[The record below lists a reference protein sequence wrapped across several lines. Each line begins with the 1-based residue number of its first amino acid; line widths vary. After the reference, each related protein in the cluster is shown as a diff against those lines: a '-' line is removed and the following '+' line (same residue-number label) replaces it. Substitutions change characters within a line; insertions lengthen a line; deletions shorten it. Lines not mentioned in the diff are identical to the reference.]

1 MDTRSFLRQLN
12 AIICRATDFKKAG
25 RKVVVVQG
33 LGFVGCAVSAAIA
46 GARGTDQR
54 PLYFVIG
61 VDLRTEE
68 GIAKIN
74 AINAGLSPVDSPDLK
89 LSELIKRGARENN
102 NLCCTFYDEA
112 YALADI
118 LVVNIPLDVKDR
130 TQTEAAK
137 IEVDTGS
144 FRAAVARI
152 GHLVNPEALIV
163 VETTVPIGASRH
175 LILPVLREEFAKRG
189 FYKEPQLAYS
199 YERVMPGPHYVDS
212 ITRFWRSF
220 SANSAEAA
228 LKAREFLSTFIETKE
243 FPLCELE
250 SLEGCE
256 LGKLLENSY
265 RSANIALIY
274 EWTLLAERIGVDL
287 FSVIDSIRVR
297 RGTHCNMRFPGFGVG
312 GYCLTKDSLLAQ
324 WSLTNLFDADITL
337 GMTLEAI
344 GVNYRMPMHT
354 LELAQEIIGGSLE
367 GVRVLICGLSY
378 LPGVP
383 DTRNSPGEL
392 LYDELVKAGAQVTLH
407 DPIAR
412 AWPQRPHAKLLG
424 NLTDCLGAAQL
435 IIFTTAHGQYLDLDV
450 QKLAGSRP
458 SPPFIVDAQNVIC
471 NSRAEQL
478 HGLGCALI
486 GVGKGH
492 WRARGYHKRVQT
504 WPGS

>member
-1 MDTRSFLRQLN
+1 MMQLN
-12 AIICRATDFKKAG
+12 DIIRRAGDFKRTG

-33 LGFVGCAVSAAIA
+33 LGFVGCAVAAAIA
-46 GARGTDQR
+46 GAMVSDKR

-61 VDLRTEE
+61 VDLDTEE

-74 AINAGLSPVDSPDLK
+74 AINAGLSPVDSPDPK
-89 LSELIKRGARENN
+89 LCELIRRGANENQ
-102 NLCCTFYDEA
+102 NLCCTFNEEV

-118 LVVNIPLDVKDR
+118 LVVNIPIDVKDR
-130 TQTEAAK
+130 TQTEAEK

-144 FRAAVARI
+144 FRAAFSRI
-152 GHLVNPEALIV
+152 GHLINPQALIV
-163 VETTVPIGASRH
+163 VETTVPIGASQH
-175 LILPVLREEFAKRG
+175 LILPALREEFSKRG
-189 FYKEPQLAYS
+189 FYMEPQLVYS
-199 YERVMPGPHYVDS
+199 YERVMPGPKYVDS
-212 ITRFWRSF
+212 ITKFWRTF
-220 SANSAEAA
+220 SANNSRAA
-228 LKAREFLSTFIETKE
+228 LKAREFLSTFIDTEE

-324 WSLTNLFDADITL
+324 WSLSNLFDSDITL
-337 GMTLEAI
+337 DMTLEAI

-354 LELAQEIIGGSLE
+354 LELAREILGRPLE
-367 GVRVLICGLSY
+367 GVGVLICGLSY

-392 LYDELVKAGAQVTLH
+392 LYDQLLKAGAQVTIH
-407 DPIAR
+407 DPIAH
-412 AWPQRPHAKLLG
+412 AWPQRPQAKLLG
-424 NLTDCLGAAQL
+424 NLAECLHTAQL
-435 IIFTTAHGQYLDLDV
+435 IIFTTAHGQYLDLEV
-450 QKLAGSRP
+450 EKLAGSRP
-458 SPPFIVDAQNVIC
+458 LLVDAQNVIC
-471 NSRAEQL
+471 DSRAAQL

-492 WRARGYHKRVQT
+492 WRARGYHKRVQAYGQD
-504 WPGS
+504 PY

>member
-1 MDTRSFLRQLN
+1 MPQLGE
-12 AIICRATDFKKAG
+12 IFSRAEIFKKTG

-46 GARGTDQR
+46 GGVGTDQR

-61 VDLRTEE
+61 VDLDTEQ
-68 GIAKIN
+68 GLSKIN
-74 AINAGLSPVDSPDLK
+74 AINAGLSPVDSPDPK
-89 LSELIKRGARENN
+89 LSELIKRGASENH
-102 NLCCTFYDEA
+102 NLCCTFYDEV

-118 LVVNIPLDVKDR
+118 LVVNIPIDVKDR
-130 TQTEAAK
+130 TQTEAGK

-144 FRAAVARI
+144 FKAAIARI
-152 GHLVNPEALIV
+152 GHLVNPGALIV
-163 VETTVPIGASRH
+163 VETTVPIGASQQ
-175 LILPVLREEFAKRG
+175 LILPALREEFAKRG
-189 FYKEPQLAYS
+189 FYKEPQLAYC
-199 YERVMPGPHYVDS
+199 YERVMPGPKYVDS
-212 ITRFWRSF
+212 ITRFWRTF

-228 LKAREFLSTFIETKE
+228 CKAREFLSTVIETKE

-250 SLEGCE
+250 TLEGCE

-297 RGTHCNMRFPGFGVG
+297 SGTHCNMRFPGFGVG

-324 WSLTNLFDADITL
+324 WSLTNLFDLDITL

-344 GVNYRMPMHT
+344 GINYRMPLHT
-354 LELAQEIIGGSLE
+354 LELAQEIMGGPLE
-367 GVRVLICGLSY
+367 GIRVLICGLSY

-392 LYDELVKAGAQVTLH
+392 LYDELLKAGAKVTVH
-407 DPIAR
+407 DPIAH
-412 AWPQRPHAKLLG
+412 AWPQRPKAQLLA
-424 NLTDCLGAAQL
+424 NLTDCLGTAQL
-435 IIFTTAHGQYLDLDV
+435 IIFTTAHGEYLDLDA
-450 QKLAGSRP
+450 QKLSQSRP
-458 SPPFIVDAQNVIC
+458 SPPLIVDAQNVIC
-471 NSRAEQL
+471 DSRAAQL

-492 WRARGYHKRVQT
+492 WRARGYHKRIQT
-504 WPGS
+504 WARS